1 MQVHIVTKLR
11 DKDYGENEISFRY
24 LYNHIYISYY
34 HGQYYEATNED
45 DLGEILSNDA
55 VHEVK
60 SITEENHYVVQTC
73 HLKLNMKD
81 IFPTEL

>member
-1 MQVHIVTKLR
+1 MGRMKLVSDIYIIIIYIYHI
-11 DKDYGENEISFRY
+11 
-24 LYNHIYISYY
+24 ISYY

-60 SITEENHYVVQTC
+60 SMPEENHYVVQTC